1 MPPTRNEQS
10 LVTELVRLGRRAAE
24 DHLEA
29 VKRQLATDELKVSV
43 RIEESFSIAPTIDRA
58 AHDSHADLV
67 VIGAHGGGCQD
78 NPSWRYGSVAASLI
92 SFGTTALLVCQDL
105 PQSLASSSG
114 HRRNIRTPVTLQ
126 L

>member
-1 MPPTRNEQS
+1 
-10 LVTELVRLGRRAAE
+10 LGRRTAE
-24 DHLEA
+24 DHLDA
-29 VKRQLATDELKVSV
+29 VRRQLATADLSVSI

-58 AHDSHADLV
+58 ASDSHADLV

-92 SFGTTALLVCQDL
+92 SFGTSPLLVCQDL
-105 PQSLASSSG
+105 PQNLDAHSG
-114 HRRNIRTPVTLQ
+114 QRRHLRTPVTLQ